1 MSDLLKKAAKGHGAS
16 MRQLYDKSKEIVYY
30 ISYLLLSDAS
40 VAANATVYA
49 FKNAWGNIEAY
60 NVEDE
65 DDFEHLVIRK
75 AVEFCKKAATKGNTS
90 AFKLPQNRSF
100 VLKKKD
106 VPTDSSVSVN
116 DVLRGFP
123 ALVRFLFIL
132 HNIADFSAQ
141 DMAKIF
147 KFDLKTV
154 YSALDSEVTNISR
167 GFGLDYDDEDIYN
180 RAVESLC
187 AEGEMVNVPSSVDK
201 ACYSFIE
208 EISIPF
214 EKNRKQTLLITV
226 GAVILAVAIAVA
238 VLFAVRGSNKYT
250 TGTMDGSQSTEQ
262 SIGNKGEEN
271 MYTPKALDQSLTYY
285 ADIDIKDYGK
295 ITVKLDQENAPI
307 TSANFV
313 ELAQSGFYDGLTFH
327 RIIEGFMIQG
337 GDPEGT
343 GYGGSK
349 NSIVGE
355 FSANGYKNTI
365 SHKRGVISMARS
377 SAYDSASSQF
387 FIVHEDNEDS
397 LDGLYA
403 AFGYVTEGIE
413 VVDAV
418 CEAARPIN
426 GNGGI
431 APSEQPVINSVKI
444 RTE

>member
-75 AVEFCKKAATKGNTS
+75 AVEFCKKAVTKGNTS

-154 YSALDSEVTNISR
+154 YGAFDSEVTNISR

-187 AEGEMVNVPSSVDK
+187 AEGEMVNVPSSVDE

-214 EKNRKQTLLITV
+214 EKTRKQTLLITV

-238 VLFAVRGSNKYT
+238 VFFAVRGSNKYT
-250 TGTMDGSQSTEQ
+250 TGTTNGSQSTEQ
-262 SIGNKGEEN
+262 STGNKGEEN

-327 RIIEGFMIQG
+327 RIIEGFMMQG
-337 GDPEGT
+337 GDPKGNGT
-343 GYGGSK
+343 GGSE
-349 NSIVGE
+349 NNIFGE
-355 FSANGYKNTI
+355 FTANGHNNTL
-365 SHKRGVISMARS
+365 SHTRGVISMAR
-377 SAYDSASSQF
+377 ATPYNSASSQF
-387 FIVHEDNEDS
+387 FIVHEDCEDS

-418 CEAARPIN
+418 CEAAKPTDRN
-426 GNGGI
+426 GSI
-431 APSEQPVINSVKI
+431 ARSEQPVINSIKI